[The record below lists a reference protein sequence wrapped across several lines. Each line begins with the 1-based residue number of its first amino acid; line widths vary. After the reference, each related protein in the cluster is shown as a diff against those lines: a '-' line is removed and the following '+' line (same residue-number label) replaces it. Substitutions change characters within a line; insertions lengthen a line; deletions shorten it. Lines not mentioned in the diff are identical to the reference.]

1 MSTSNSILQRLKA
14 LLKRILRLNP
24 VPAPRTGGAFAQ
36 IPNSVLM
43 PEIARLLSEGHTV
56 TIPLKGNSMRPFLC
70 HMRDKALL
78 VLPENVRVGDP
89 VLAENIPGHY
99 VLHRIV
105 AIDGQRVTLL
115 GDGNLTP
122 EFCTMGDIIALA
134 RAFYRKGSDTPDYIT
149 SPKWRIYSW
158 CWMRLRPVRRYLL
171 LLHHALFRS
180 MKILD

>member
-1 MSTSNSILQRLKA
+1 MSIFNCILHRLKA
-14 LLKRILRLNP
+14 LLKRILCLNP
-24 VPAPRTGGAFAQ
+24 VPATRSGGAFAQ

-78 VLPENVRVGDP
+78 VLPENVKVGDP
-89 VLAENIPGHY
+89 VLAENTPGHY

-105 AIDGQRVTLL
+105 AINGQHVTLL
-115 GDGNLTP
+115 GDGNLTT
-122 EFCTMGDIIALA
+122 ESCTLSDIIALA
-134 RAFYRKGSDTPDYIT
+134 KAFYRKGSDTPDYIT